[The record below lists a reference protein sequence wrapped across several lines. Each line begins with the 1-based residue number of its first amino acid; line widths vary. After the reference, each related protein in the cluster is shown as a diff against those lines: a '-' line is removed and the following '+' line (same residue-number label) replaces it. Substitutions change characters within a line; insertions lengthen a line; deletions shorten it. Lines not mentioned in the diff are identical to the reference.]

1 VRFIKK
7 HWKNILITMLVLLL
21 VVETALLWQI
31 PVSFERVTPASFS
44 QTGLQVSE
52 SYTQEPAIKLTID
65 YKGGFNINGMELP
78 DNKKETLFHAMLDM
92 IDEQGENAPL
102 LLRIE
107 RNANYQSVATV
118 LDVAGRLGLT
128 NISMETEKP

>member
-1 VRFIKK
+1 
-7 HWKNILITMLVLLL
+7 MLVLLL
-21 VVETALLWQI
+21 VLETALLWQI
-31 PVSFERVTPASFS
+31 PVSFERVTPAK
-44 QTGLQVSE
+44 TGLQVSE

-102 LLRIE
+102 RLRIE

-118 LDVAGRLGLT
+118 LDVAARLGLT